1 MMDLQYVESAKY
13 IRSEFLSL
21 NKELSAHEEDLRKLS
36 DFLFKKIDELK
47 DYRDTVISKMKT
59 REDLTTITAH
69 LMKEIVSI
77 EDEEKRI
84 NSKVDKLNVKLE
96 KLKESEKNLFSSIR
110 DRYPD
115 MSDDQIRKEIQSH
128 LEK

>member
-1 MMDLQYVESAKY
+1 MIDRQYVESAKY

>member
-1 MMDLQYVESAKY
+1 MIDLQYVESAKY